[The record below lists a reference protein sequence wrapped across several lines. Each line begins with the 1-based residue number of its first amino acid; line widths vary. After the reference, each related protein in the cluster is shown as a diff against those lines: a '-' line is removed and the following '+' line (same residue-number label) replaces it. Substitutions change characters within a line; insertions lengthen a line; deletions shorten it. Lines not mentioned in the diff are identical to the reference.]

1 MPYYFYKA
9 IDKQGSVQSG
19 VVETGDKDA
28 AADSLLRDGFVILN
42 LEKRGGIGGGRGFG
56 AFFFRKV
63 SAVDKILMTK
73 HLAVVVRAGLSLSE
87 GLDVLI
93 GETKNPLML
102 AIIKDAKRVLESGR
116 PLSAV
121 FSFYQKY
128 FPPIFVGLI
137 KAGEASGKLEEN
149 LDMLGNQ
156 VIRDYEL
163 MRKVKAAL
171 VYPVILLVASMGLI
185 VLLLTFVFPRLVK
198 VFQQAEVELPAITK
212 AFIAVSDLLSRNSSL
227 TVGIFLGI
235 LAACYIF
242 YRSRF
247 GKRWFRRLLKRLPVF
262 GALLQKLAIARFSR
276 ALGNM
281 TESGASI
288 IEAINVSSS
297 VVDDE
302 RYKDELEGVIE
313 ELKRGSSL
321 ADTFRK
327 REEMFGRLVVSL
339 VAAGEKSGTLKKSL
353 DTVSDFYEEEVDRL
367 LRNLVSLL
375 EPLLLLAMGIIVGSI
390 ALSVLLPIHQ
400 FVGSL
405 G

>member
-1 MPYYFYKA
+1 
-9 IDKQGSVQSG
+9 
-19 VVETGDKDA
+19 
-28 AADSLLRDGFVILN
+28 
-42 LEKRGGIGGGRGFG
+42 
-56 AFFFRKV
+56 
-63 SAVDKILMTK
+63 
-73 HLAVVVRAGLSLSE
+73 
-87 GLDVLI
+87 
-93 GETKNPLML
+93 
-102 AIIKDAKRVLESGR
+102 
-116 PLSAV
+116 
-121 FSFYQKY
+121 
-128 FPPIFVGLI
+128 
-137 KAGEASGKLEEN
+137 
-149 LDMLGNQ
+149 
-156 VIRDYEL
+156 
-163 MRKVKAAL
+163 
-171 VYPVILLVASMGLI
+171 
-185 VLLLTFVFPRLVK
+185 
-198 VFQQAEVELPAITK
+198 
-212 AFIAVSDLLSRNSSL
+212 
-227 TVGIFLGI
+227 
-235 LAACYIF
+235 
-242 YRSRF
+242 
-247 GKRWFRRLLKRLPVF
+247 
-262 GALLQKLAIARFSR
+262 
-276 ALGNM
+276 M